1 MKSDDLIHAGRAIA
15 DAGGVTIGVAIG
27 APAAIAVGAILT
39 SARWAVNS
47 VNTALIFM
55 VLVVAVAA
63 LGGRA
68 AGAITAVAS
77 VMSYD
82 FFHTE
87 PYLSMAIE
95 SRDDIE
101 TTVLL
106 LVAGLLVGTI
116 ASKGRSA
123 RHRETA
129 TRVEVRRVHRVAE
142 ATATGR
148 PPMAVLDVAQDE
160 ITALLD
166 LADCW
171 FEPVPYTDDAD
182 AAAPGPQRCDPSAI
196 VLPFPAR
203 TATAVPGSNCPR
215 RASSCKSSPA
225 ATTSAASSSSPT
237 PTPPPPSTSASSPWP
252 SPIRSAPRGPS
263 LPTCRSPQ
271 RDDVSCSP
279 RWRDV
284 ERAEHHRRG
293 DRRAGQPATA
303 SAARSAGC
311 PQCAILPRHHG
322 VDGTP
327 RCFLDLDGTGS
338 QRAGSTAC
346 RTTCGPRWE
355 RHEGVGRSDVAQRWV
370 LGERIEEGV
379 GPSLGVA
386 FGGEAVVEDPSRV
399 HGRVASDVVPE
410 QEVGEQ
416 YVTALGEQ
424 WFTGA
429 EPGGWV
435 EHDRMTAHC
444 LECVDAVLVKQ
455 LLVATVRAWPD
466 PQVAAIGCRL
476 VGEEDRRQHRERADL
491 LVGAVSVDVRGA
503 GSMRVGRDVQGYLDV
518 VESVIEVVRRDELVG
533 EAERTRVAQRGVGRW
548 EPVRWEEV
556 EVRTDGPRRS
566 GRPDDEFVDLDV
578 GGS

>member
-15 DAGGVTIGVAIG
+15 DAGGVTIGMAIG

-166 LADCW
+166 LAACW
-171 FEPVPYTDDAD
+171 FEPVPYTDD
-182 AAAPGPQRCDPSAI
+182 
-196 VLPFPAR
+196 PAR
-203 TATAVPGSNCPR
+203 PRLGRNGAIQAQSSFRFRRDRDGRTGFELPPEGVELQVLARGHHVGRFVLVPNPHTATTV
-215 RASSCKSSPA
+215 
-225 ATTSAASSSSPT
+225 
-237 PTPPPPSTSASSPWP
+237 
-252 SPIRSAPRGPS
+252 
-263 LPTCRSPQ
+263 
-271 RDDVSCSP
+271 D
-279 RWRDV
+279 
-284 ERAEHHRRG
+284 ERLI
-293 DRRAGQPATA
+293 TV
-303 SAARSAGC
+303 
-311 PQCAILPRHHG
+311 AIA
-322 VDGTP
+322 D
-327 RCFLDLDGTGS
+327 
-338 QRAGSTAC
+338 Q
-346 RTTCGPRWE
+346 
-355 RHEGVGRSDVAQRWV
+355 VGA
-370 LGERIEEGV
+370 
-379 GPSLGVA
+379 
-386 FGGEAVVEDPSRV
+386 
-399 HGRVASDVVPE
+399 
-410 QEVGEQ
+410 
-416 YVTALGEQ
+416 
-424 WFTGA
+424 
-429 EPGGWV
+429 
-435 EHDRMTAHC
+435 
-444 LECVDAVLVKQ
+444 
-455 LLVATVRAWPD
+455 AWPIPPD
-466 PQVAAIGCRL
+466 VPQSATG
-476 VGEEDRRQHRERADL
+476 
-491 LVGAVSVDVRGA
+491 
-503 GSMRVGRDVQGYLDV
+503 
-518 VESVIEVVRRDELVG
+518 
-533 EAERTRVAQRGVGRW
+533 
-548 EPVRWEEV
+548 
-556 EVRTDGPRRS
+556 
-566 GRPDDEFVDLDV
+566 
-578 GGS
+578 